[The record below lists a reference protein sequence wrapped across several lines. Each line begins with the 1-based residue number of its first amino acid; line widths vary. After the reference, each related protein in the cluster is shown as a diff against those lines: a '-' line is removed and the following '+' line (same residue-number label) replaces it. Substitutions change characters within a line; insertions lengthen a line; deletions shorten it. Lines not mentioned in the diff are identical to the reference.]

1 MADSP
6 SHSQLFHPTAWRESG
21 LFVSGVRGGAVEAG
35 TLWVL
40 VTTIPPGDPLIT
52 PPFCLHHTFNVS
64 AWGGA
69 AWGTPGTNNRR
80 RASSCTP

>member
-6 SHSQLFHPTAWRESG
+6 SPFQLLDPTAWRESG
-21 LFVSGVRGGAVEAG
+21 LFCEGVRGGAVEAG
-35 TLWVL
+35 AVWVL
-40 VTTIPPGDPLIT
+40 VTTIPPGGALIT
-52 PPFCLHHTFNVS
+52 PPSCLHNTFNIS

-69 AWGTPGTNNRR
+69 AWGTPGANSRR